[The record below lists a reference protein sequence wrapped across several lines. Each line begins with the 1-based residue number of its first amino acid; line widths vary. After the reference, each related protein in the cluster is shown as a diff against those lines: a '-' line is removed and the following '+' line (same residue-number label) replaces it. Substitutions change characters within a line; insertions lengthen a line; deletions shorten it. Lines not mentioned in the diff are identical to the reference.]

1 MSAAALAAALSLS
14 KKQYFRLPRN
24 RQMLGNLI
32 TARLCA
38 CRYEVAGGN
47 IVIAQRRHGRRHTK
61 R

>member
-1 MSAAALAAALSLS
+1 MKKKPSLLLDFFDKLSAAVKTAALSLS

-38 CRYEVAGGN
+38 AVMRLQEA
-47 IVIAQRRHGRRHTK
+47 T
-61 R
+61 